1 MLILVSPP
9 ASEVGNDYLVHANQ
23 IKADGES
30 LDPSNWAHIPP
41 QPNGGVPN
49 NGTMLGGYNMQLIV
63 LILKY
68 IIYTVT
74 ICELVEGH
82 THKCWTG
89 RRKPYESA

>member
-30 LDPSNWAHIPP
+30 LANFSLQLDPSNWAHIPP

-63 LILKY
+63 LILKF
-68 IIYTVT
+68 IIYSVI
-74 ICELVEGH
+74 ICE
-82 THKCWTG
+82 
-89 RRKPYESA
+89 